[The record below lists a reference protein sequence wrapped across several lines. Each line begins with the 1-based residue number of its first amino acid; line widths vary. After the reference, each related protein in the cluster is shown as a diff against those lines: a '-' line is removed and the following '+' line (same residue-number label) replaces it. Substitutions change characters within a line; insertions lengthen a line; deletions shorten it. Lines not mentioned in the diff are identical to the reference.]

1 MSTNLRYPTNQVV
14 AVVPDRASLSGLVD
28 GLHDLGVDDP
38 RIHVLRS
45 ADAEANHLAPDPDD
59 VKGPIA
65 SLVQVVQKAL
75 GDEAA
80 RLEQLEAAL
89 DAGYDVVCV
98 ELVGTDDDADR
109 DRQKH
114 DIAAV
119 LHAHGGRDVAY
130 YGSLQIEQL
139 DAGGTT

>member
-14 AVVPDRASLSGLVD
+14 AVVPDRSSLRGIVD
-28 GLHDLGVDDP
+28 ALHDIGVDDP

-45 ADAEANHLAPDPDD
+45 ADAGTDD
-59 VKGPIA
+59 VAPHPGGSDGAVA
-65 SLVQVVQKAL
+65 SLVQTVQKAL

-89 DAGYDVVCV
+89 EAGDDVVSV
-98 ELVGTDDDADR
+98 ELVATDDDADR
-109 DRQKH
+109 DAQKH
-114 DIAAV
+114 DIARV
-119 LHAHGGRDVAY
+119 LHAAGGRDVAY
-130 YGSLQIEQL
+130 YGSMQIEQL